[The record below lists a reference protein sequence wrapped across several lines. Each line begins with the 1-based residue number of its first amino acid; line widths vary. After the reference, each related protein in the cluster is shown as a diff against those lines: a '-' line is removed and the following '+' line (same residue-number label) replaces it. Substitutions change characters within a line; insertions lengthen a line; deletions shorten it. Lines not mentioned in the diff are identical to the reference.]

1 LAKGFVAVAARVLVF
16 PVACI
21 AGFGRWRT
29 AYVCF
34 AQALALAP
42 GIVGSYLRV
51 AYYGFTLE
59 GVGPDCHISL
69 GSYFAQPTASLGPK
83 VGIGAYCVLGSVDI
97 GEGSLLAS
105 MVQILSG
112 TRQHSRD
119 DSGRLTDQGRV
130 FRRISIGPHCWIGA
144 GAIISADVGAKTT
157 IGPGSVVT
165 SDLPSGSTV
174 SGNPARNF
182 SLVVRPGS

>member
-1 LAKGFVAVAARVLVF
+1 
-16 PVACI
+16 
-21 AGFGRWRT
+21 
-29 AYVCF
+29 
-34 AQALALAP
+34 
-42 GIVGSYLRV
+42 
-51 AYYGFTLE
+51 
-59 GVGPDCHISL
+59 
-69 GSYFAQPTASLGPK
+69 
-83 VGIGAYCVLGSVDI
+83 
-97 GEGSLLAS
+97 